1 MHNHEAVWKRTI
13 IDKITGKINEAYQ
26 HVLKKM
32 PQICKELH
40 KLIFSG
46 YGLWLI
52 VTVIFVTCYFSR
64 NNVMHYNDA
73 QIVMDKMYIEHGGYD
88 SSYIRSYVEEKQE
101 AVREMKISLMS

>member
-1 MHNHEAVWKRTI
+1 MFLRKCHRSVKNC
-13 IDKITGKINEAYQ
+13 INW
-26 HVLKKM
+26 
-32 PQICKELH
+32 
-40 KLIFSG
+40 IFSG

-101 AVREMKISLMS
+101 AVRK